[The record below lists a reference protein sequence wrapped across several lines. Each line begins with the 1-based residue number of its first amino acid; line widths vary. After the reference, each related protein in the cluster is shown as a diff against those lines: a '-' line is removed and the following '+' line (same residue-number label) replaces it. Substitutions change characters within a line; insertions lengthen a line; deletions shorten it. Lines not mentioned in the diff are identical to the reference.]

1 MNSISYEEL
10 WYSGAISQAAI
21 KANTIPQLAGILGV
35 TVDALASG
43 LARLRK
49 KDPSIPKLSE
59 LMKAPKPVS
68 KIELDTDVDKAA
80 KASSKKQKAIEEML
94 APEEEHRLKKKLR
107 DSEKKN
113 KELMDRVIVAED
125 RLAMITEAMSNRIS
139 PITPTEITSG
149 LREGTAVFLIS
160 DLHLEEE
167 VKPEKVNFMNKFNLD
182 IARKRMTK
190 LFEGIRWFIETQR
203 QSFKIRTACIWLGG
217 DMFTN
222 YLHDDNKESNLLAPP
237 AAFAFAKR
245 LITDGL
251 KFVLEDEELERLV
264 VPCNDGNHG
273 RLSKDLRA
281 TTRAEM
287 SLENLMYGLIA
298 DELKSD
304 PRVEFEIAQGD
315 QLYTQIY
322 NMTVRWTHG
331 AEVKGGGGIGGIS
344 VPLYR
349 ALSRWQTVRHADL
362 TCLGHFHQRLSLRDI
377 EMNGSLIGYSP
388 YAMRIAARFEEP
400 TQSAFMIDS
409 KRGKSICAP
418 LWVADSD
425 E

>member
-1 MNSISYEEL
+1 MNSKSYEEL
-10 WYSGAISQAAI
+10 WYSGRITEEAQKS
-21 KANTIPQLAGILGV
+21 KTIPQLAAALGV
-35 TVDALASG
+35 TVDALTSG

-49 KDPSIPKLSE
+49 KDSSIPKLSE
-59 LMKAPKPVS
+59 LMNTPKPLLAVN
-68 KIELDTDVDKAA
+68 INKAGNRR
-80 KASSKKQKAIEEML
+80 KAVEEEL
-94 APEEEHRLKKKLR
+94 APVEEHKLKKKLR
-107 DSEKKN
+107 EAEKRN
-113 KELMDRVIVAED
+113 RELMDRIISAED
-125 RLAMITEAMSNRIS
+125 RLSMISEAMENRIA
-139 PITPTEITSG
+139 PITPNEIKSG

-167 VKPEKVNFMNKFNLD
+167 VKPERVNFMNKFDLD
-182 IARKRMTK
+182 IARKRMTR

-203 QSFKIRTACIWLGG
+203 QSFKIRNVCIWLGG

-222 YLHDDNKESNLLAPP
+222 YLHDDNKESNLLPPP
-237 AAFAFAKR
+237 AALAFAKR

-251 KFVLEDEELERLV
+251 RFVLEDPEIDRLV

-273 RLSKDLRA
+273 RLTKELRA
-281 TTRAEM
+281 NTRADM
-287 SLENLMYGLIA
+287 SLENLMYGMIA
-298 DELKSD
+298 DDLKDD
-304 PRVEFEIAQGD
+304 PRVQFEIAQGD
-315 QLYTQIY
+315 HLYTQIY